1 MNRAH
6 AMRKKIDSTDLLCR
20 ILCVSKMK
28 MLANTFMIIIVWVIN
43 EIVYVYSTYFII
55 HSVLASDSTL
65 LRIYIFITAIM
76 YEN

>member
-1 MNRAH
+1 
-6 AMRKKIDSTDLLCR
+6 
-20 ILCVSKMK
+20 MK
-28 MLANTFMIIIVWVIN
+28 MLANTFMIIIVWVIH